1 MPMRQ
6 RLIAGNWK
14 MYKTRQEAHSFARE
28 LGSLWPPTDG
38 GAAPYALAQL
48 PEAVVCA
55 PFTSL
60 AELVDVLAKSATR
73 LGAQNVHEQPEGAF
87 TGEISAVMLREL
99 GCAYVVIG
107 HSERRAYYRET
118 SEAVAHKSVVA
129 LEAFMAPI
137 VCVGESL
144 EEREAGRTQE
154 VIAAQLEPVL
164 QSLYAYAH
172 AHDGVTKSSG
182 LDVGATVVAYEPIW
196 AIGTGKSSSATDAE
210 TVIGWIRAR
219 IAERLGQSVAGRMRI
234 LYGGSVKPDNIATY
248 LAQPDID
255 GALVGGASLQPSSF
269 VELLRQS
276 IRT

>member
-14 MYKTRQEAHSFARE
+14 MYKTRHEAQSFARE
-28 LGSLWPPTDG
+28 LASLWPPTDY
-38 GAAPYALAQL
+38 ATKAHALAQW

-55 PFTSL
+55 PYTSL
-60 AELVDVLAKSATR
+60 ADLGDLLAKSDTR
-73 LGAQNVHEQPEGAF
+73 IGAQNVHEKPEGAF
-87 TGEISAVMLREL
+87 TGEISAAMLREL

-129 LEAFMAPI
+129 LEASLAPI

-144 EEREAGRTQE
+144 DEREAGRTQE

-164 QSLYAYAH
+164 QGLHAYVQARDSTPN
-172 AHDGVTKSSG
+172 ATG
-182 LDVGATVVAYEPIW
+182 LDVGTAVVAYEPIW
-196 AIGTGKSSSATDAE
+196 AIGTGKSSDATDAQ
-210 TVIGWIRAR
+210 TVIGWIRTR
-219 IAERLGQSVAGRMRI
+219 IAERLGQTVADRMRM

-255 GALVGGASLQPSSF
+255 GALVGGASLQPASF

-276 IRT
+276 MRA